1 MFSVDW
7 FRGSFSFLCS
17 NKGKQKHATDDVAVD
32 STTCLSSCW
41 SRKSAAASPV
51 SANTVKASKKKSKE
65 SRCSEKKGNVG
76 RNERSVTTLTASS
89 TDTNGT
95 AKKTRWW
102 NKLFKRG
109 KGKCQVSPATD
120 TSAEQ
125 RNSSP
130 KAPKESSSFSHQDEV
145 MPFVLDE
152 EFYDELFDRGLL
164 PEPPSKSKTSS
175 RPATPQETDKQ
186 ESILESH
193 QDDVVQFEDDPSELS
208 DNLSELPHNSQTD
221 LSCGSPGKPK
231 ETKQQQKSH
240 QDEVVPD
247 IPEPEEDL
255 YEDDWN
261 EHSDDSQEEL
271 PIKEDAIKTEFISPG
286 TPKKTNKQ
294 NGVVPIAPALSLYG
308 GQPEFTDDTFLL
320 ETCIMEEFNKTPR
333 TPDGIGDAVKAKP
346 TNIKCLGLP
355 NLSNTCYMNSSL
367 QGLLTLENF
376 VQDLQR
382 QKEVW
387 DPLSDAQLLRE
398 FLAIKDAHT
407 SSDINS
413 KRGLLYSFKNVVSVQ
428 APEFRDYEQK
438 DAHEFIIS
446 VLNQMRNLSPLLQDM
461 ATCMGQ
467 TYTCPVER
475 NMVFQM
481 ENIRTCKR
489 CGNQSRRDE
498 VFTNLSLDLFPGVSV
513 EEMLQEYQKETKL
526 EYKCECGGRTSGQ
539 RSTFKTMP
547 KVLILHLKRFW
558 FTSDYRMEK
567 LHYAIK
573 LQNNLQV
580 SGNEVDTCYSL
591 VSTVSHLGD
600 SGEGGHYICDS
611 VHPDDS
617 PDKPT
622 DRWLTF
628 NDLEVFKTT
637 GVSVCKQQK
646 ESAYILFYK
655 KQE

>member
-1 MFSVDW
+1 MS
-7 FRGSFSFLCS
+7 G
-17 NKGKQKHATDDVAVD
+17 
-32 STTCLSSCW
+32 
-41 SRKSAAASPV
+41 
-51 SANTVKASKKKSKE
+51 
-65 SRCSEKKGNVG
+65 
-76 RNERSVTTLTASS
+76 LT
-89 TDTNGT
+89 GY
-95 AKKTRWW
+95 
-102 NKLFKRG
+102 G
-109 KGKCQVSPATD
+109 Y
-120 TSAEQ
+120 Q
-125 RNSSP
+125 RRT
-130 KAPKESSSFSHQDEV
+130 EEDEV

-152 EFYDELFDRGLL
+152 EFYDHLFDRGLL

-175 RPATPQETDKQ
+175 RPATPQETNKQ

-208 DNLSELPHNSQTD
+208 DNLSELSHDSQTE
-221 LSCGSPGKPK
+221 LSCCSPGKP
-231 ETKQQQKSH
+231 
-240 QDEVVPD
+240 
-247 IPEPEEDL
+247 L
-255 YEDDWN
+255 
-261 EHSDDSQEEL
+261 
-271 PIKEDAIKTEFISPG
+271 ISASEKML
-286 TPKKTNKQ
+286 TPK
-294 NGVVPIAPALSLYG
+294 
-308 GQPEFTDDTFLL
+308 
-320 ETCIMEEFNKTPR
+320 

-346 TNIKCLGLP
+346 TNINCLGLP

-376 VQDLQR
+376 VQDLQH
-382 QKEVW
+382 QKQVW

-413 KRGLLYSFKNVVSVQ
+413 KRSLLYSFKDVVSVQ
-428 APEFRDYEQK
+428 APEFCDYEQK
-438 DAHEFIIS
+438 DAHEFITS
-446 VLNQMRNLSPLLQDM
+446 VLNQMRNLSPLLQDI

-489 CGNQSRRDE
+489 CGKQSRRDE

-573 LQNNLQV
+573 LQSNLQV
-580 SGNEVDTCYSL
+580 SGNEDTTSVTAFIPTTVQTSQPTGGSPSTTWKSL
-591 VSTVSHLGD
+591 
-600 SGEGGHYICDS
+600 
-611 VHPDDS
+611 
-617 PDKPT
+617 
-622 DRWLTF
+622 
-628 NDLEVFKTT
+628 
-637 GVSVCKQQK
+637 KQQ
-646 ESAYILFYK
+646 EYLC
-655 KQE
+655 E

>member
-1 MFSVDW
+1 MPQMMWLLTAQPV
-7 FRGSFSFLCS
+7 
-17 NKGKQKHATDDVAVD
+17 
-32 STTCLSSCW
+32 
-41 SRKSAAASPV
+41 SAHVGV

-152 EFYDELFDRGLL
+152 EFFDDLFDRGLL

-193 QDDVVQFEDDPSELS
+193 QDDVQFE

-221 LSCGSPGKPK
+221 LSCGSPGKPKETEQQQKSHQDEVMPVSSELEEDLFVDDLSQLPDDSQTELSRSSPGKPK

-261 EHSDDSQEEL
+261 EHTDDCQEEL
-271 PIKEDAIKTEFISPG
+271 PIKEDAIKTEFISSPG
-286 TPKKTNKQ
+286 TPKKTCDKQ
-294 NGVVPIAPALSLYG
+294 NGVVPIAPALSLHG
-308 GQPEFTDDTFLL
+308 GQPKFTDDTFFLK
-320 ETCIMEEFNKTPR
+320 TCIMEEFNKTPR

-346 TNIKCLGLP
+346 TNINCLGLP

-367 QGLLTLENF
+367 QGLLTLDNF

-382 QKEVW
+382 QKEIW

-438 DAHEFIIS
+438 DAHEFITS

-513 EEMLQEYQKETKL
+513 EEMLQEYQKETML

-547 KVLILHLKRFW
+547 KVLILHLKRF
-558 FTSDYRMEK
+558 
-567 LHYAIK
+567 
-573 LQNNLQV
+573 
-580 SGNEVDTCYSL
+580 CL

-628 NDLEVFKTT
+628 NDLDVFKTT

>member
-1 MFSVDW
+1 MTSS
-7 FRGSFSFLCS
+7 RLTL
-17 NKGKQKHATDDVAVD
+17 N
-32 STTCLSSCW
+32 STI
-41 SRKSAAASPV
+41 V

-102 NKLFKRG
+102 NKLFKTG
-109 KGKCQVSPATD
+109 QD

-152 EFYDELFDRGLL
+152 EFYDDLFDRGLL

-193 QDDVVQFEDDPSELS
+193 QDDVQFE

-231 ETKQQQKSH
+231 ETEQQQKSHQDEVVPVSSELEEDLFVDDLSPLPDDSKAELPRSSPGKPKETEQQQKSH

-261 EHSDDSQEEL
+261 EHTDDCQEEL
-271 PIKEDAIKTEFISPG
+271 PIKEDAIKTELISSPG
-286 TPKKTNKQ
+286 TPKKTCDKQ
-294 NGVVPIAPALSLYG
+294 NGVVPVAPALSLHG
-308 GQPEFTDDTFLL
+308 GQPEFTDDTLL
-320 ETCIMEEFNKTPR
+320 LKTCIMEEFNKTPR
-333 TPDGIGDAVKAKP
+333 TPDGIGDAMKAKP
-346 TNIKCLGLP
+346 TNINCLGLP

-367 QGLLTLENF
+367 QGLLTLDNF
-376 VQDLQR
+376 VQDLQQ
-382 QKEVW
+382 QKEIW
-387 DPLSDAQLLRE
+387 DPLSDAQLFRE

-438 DAHEFIIS
+438 DAHEFITS

-461 ATCMGQ
+461 ATCMGL

-513 EEMLQEYQKETKL
+513 EEMLQEYQKETML

-591 VSTVSHLGD
+591 VSTVSHLGY

-628 NDLEVFKTT
+628 NDLDVFKTT

-646 ESAYILFYK
+646 KSAYILFYK